1 MVMAAMNILYINH
14 YAGSPSM
21 GMEFRTYYL
30 SKEWKN
36 MGHSVVIVAGDYS
49 HLRIKN
55 PVVGKDFA
63 EENVDGV
70 DYCWVQTG
78 KYDGN
83 GAKRA
88 FSMFRFVYK
97 LYVNAKMLVDR
108 YTPDVVVTSSTYPI
122 DTFAGQRIARLAGA
136 KLIHEIHDMWP
147 ETLVQIGNMSRLHPF
162 VMLMQ
167 WGENSFCRN
176 ADAVVSLPP
185 CAGKYLAAHGM
196 REEKFYRTCNG
207 FCAEEWLAKSDDI
220 PQEHEE
226 LLARLKKENKF
237 ILGYAGGHAVSNAL
251 IYLLRAAELLTRKDI
266 AIVLVG
272 KGQEKENLQS
282 YVAEHGLDNVWFLPA
297 VAREQIP
304 KLLSYM
310 DALYIGWSN
319 CDLYRA
325 FGISP
330 NKLIDYMMSGKP
342 ILNSGEAGNNPVEEA
357 ACGISVK
364 PEEPVSIAGGILQF
378 ADMSADER
386 VAMGR
391 HGRKYAMEHFDYRVI
406 AKNFA
411 DIMNDVVRK

>member
-1 MVMAAMNILYINH
+1 MVAMNILYINH

-30 SKEWKN
+30 SEEWKN

-108 YTPDVVVTSSTYPI
+108 YKPDVVITSSTYPI

-176 ADAVVSLPP
+176 SDAVVSLLP
-185 CAGKYLAAHGM
+185 CAKNYLIAHGM
-196 REEKFYRTCNG
+196 G
-207 FCAEEWLAKSDDI
+207 
-220 PQEHEE
+220 
-226 LLARLKKENKF
+226 KENFFHVPNGVVISEWECFEDLPDEHRKIF
-237 ILGYAGGHAVSNAL
+237 DHLHKENRFVIGFFGSHTPSYCLDYLIEAVRC
-251 IYLLRAAELLTRKDI
+251 LRCENI
-266 AIVLVG
+266 AVVLVG
-272 KGQEKENLQS
+272 SGNYKEKLIESAEDLEDTVYFLKPIKKNSIPALTREFDAI
-282 YVAEHGLDNVWFLPA
+282 YVGAVDNAMF
-297 VAREQIP
+297 
-304 KLLSYM
+304 S
-310 DALYIGWSN
+310 
-319 CDLYRA
+319 
-325 FGISP
+325 FGICM
-330 NKLIDYMMSGKP
+330 NKLFDSMMAGKP
-342 ILNSGEAGNNPVEEA
+342 ILYAVNAPNNYIAEYNCGVSLMPESVDDLVE
-357 ACGISVK
+357 GIRKLMKMTEKERFEMGYNGHVSAVK
-364 PEEPVSIAGGILQF
+364 
-378 ADMSADER
+378 
-386 VAMGR
+386 
-391 HGRKYAMEHFDYRVI
+391 HFDYRVI